1 MDSIDLAIVQWIQS
15 FRNDYLDAF
24 FLIITEMGDET
35 FFLFLAAV
43 LYWTIDKKFAYRL
56 MMFFL
61 FGAVVNGSLKFLT
74 ASPRPHVEFPEQVS
88 LVGEGSGGTSLPS
101 GHAQNSSILGLT
113 LQEKAKG
120 KLSFLSPILMLMVFF
135 VMLSRLYLGEHYLS
149 DVLFGLAISYSL
161 YQFTNH
167 LNKKIVNHPFT
178 PYIAIILVLMLALLT
193 EDKNVFIA
201 ASTILGVIIGFP
213 LEQKRIGFTA
223 KGSLLQSILRL
234 AIGLGVAVAIRAVI
248 KILFEQGFYSS
259 DFENNPILT
268 DNLLD
273 FTRYFIVTLWM
284 ILGAPFLFKKF
295 EKKTIK

>member
-15 FRNDYLDAF
+15 FRNDFLDAF
-24 FLIITEMGDET
+24 FLIITELGDET
-35 FFLFLAAV
+35 FFLILAAV

-120 KLSFLSPILMLMVFF
+120 KLSFLSPLLMLMVFF

-167 LNKKIVNHPFT
+167 LNKKIVNHRFT

-201 ASTILGVIIGFP
+201 ASTIVGVIIGFP

-223 KGSLLQSILRL
+223 KGSLLQSTLRL
-234 AIGLGVAVAIRAVI
+234 AIGLGVAVALRAVI
-248 KILFEQGFYSS
+248 KILFEQGLYSP

-295 EKKTIK
+295 EKKAIK

>member
-1 MDSIDLAIVQWIQS
+1 MESIDLAIVQWIQS
-15 FRNDYLDAF
+15 FRNDFLDAF
-24 FLIITEMGDET
+24 FLIITELGDET
-35 FFLFLAAV
+35 FFLILAAV
-43 LYWTIDKKFAYRL
+43 LYWTIDKRFAYRL

-88 LVGEGSGGTSLPS
+88 LVGDGSGGTSLPS

-120 KLSFLSPILMLMVFF
+120 KLSFLSPLLMLMVFF

-161 YQFTNH
+161 YQLTNH
-167 LNKKIVNHPFT
+167 LNKKIINHPFT
-178 PYIAIILVLMLALLT
+178 PYIAIIIVLMLALLT

-201 ASTILGVIIGFP
+201 ASTIVGVIIGFP

-223 KGSLLQSILRL
+223 KGSLLQSTLRL
-234 AIGLGVAVAIRAVI
+234 AIGLGVAVALRAVI
-248 KILFEQGFYSS
+248 KILFEQGLYSP

-284 ILGAPFLFKKF
+284 VLGAPFLFKKF
-295 EKKTIK
+295 EKKTTK

>member
-35 FFLFLAAV
+35 FFLILAAV

-120 KLSFLSPILMLMVFF
+120 KLSFLSPLLMLMVFF

-167 LNKKIVNHPFT
+167 LNKKIVNHRFA
-178 PYIAIILVLMLALLT
+178 PYIAIIIVLMLALLT

-234 AIGLGVAVAIRAVI
+234 AIGLGVAVALRAVI
-248 KILFEQGFYSS
+248 KTLFEQGFYSP

>member
-15 FRNDYLDAF
+15 FRNDFLDAF
-24 FLIITEMGDET
+24 FLIITELGDET
-35 FFLFLAAV
+35 FFLILAAV

-120 KLSFLSPILMLMVFF
+120 KLSFLSPLLMLMVFF

-167 LNKKIVNHPFT
+167 LNKKIINHPFT
-178 PYIAIILVLMLALLT
+178 PYIAIIIVLMLALLT

-201 ASTILGVIIGFP
+201 ASTIVGVIIGFP

-234 AIGLGVAVAIRAVI
+234 AIGLGVAVALRAVI
-248 KILFEQGFYSS
+248 KILFEQGLYSS

>member
-15 FRNDYLDAF
+15 FRNDFLDAF
-24 FLIITEMGDET
+24 FLIITELGDET
-35 FFLFLAAV
+35 FFLILAAV

-120 KLSFLSPILMLMVFF
+120 KLSFLSPLLMLMVFF

-161 YQFTNH
+161 YQLTNH
-167 LNKKIVNHPFT
+167 LNKKIINHPFT

-201 ASTILGVIIGFP
+201 ASTIVGVIIGFP

-223 KGSLLQSILRL
+223 KGSLLQSTLRL
-234 AIGLGVAVAIRAVI
+234 AIGLGVAVALRAVI
-248 KILFEQGFYSS
+248 KILFEQGLYSA

-273 FTRYFIVTLWM
+273 FVRYFVVTLWM
-284 ILGAPFLFKKF
+284 ILGAPFLYKKF

>member
-1 MDSIDLAIVQWIQS
+1 MESIDLAIVQWIQS
-15 FRNDYLDAF
+15 FRNDVLDAF
-24 FLIITEMGDET
+24 FLIITELGDET
-35 FFLFLAAV
+35 FFLILAAV

-74 ASPRPHVEFPEQVS
+74 ASPRPHVEFAEQVS

-120 KLSFLSPILMLMVFF
+120 KLSFLSPLLMLMVFF

-167 LNKKIVNHPFT
+167 LNKKIFNHRFT
-178 PYIAIILVLMLALLT
+178 PYIAIIIVLMLALLT

-201 ASTILGVIIGFP
+201 ASTIVGVIIGFP

-234 AIGLGVAVAIRAVI
+234 AIGLGVAVVLRAVI
-248 KILFEQGFYSS
+248 KILFEQGLYSP

-273 FTRYFIVTLWM
+273 FARYFIVTLWM

>member
-1 MDSIDLAIVQWIQS
+1 MNSIDLSIVKWIQS
-15 FRNDYLDAF
+15 FRNDFLDTF

-35 FFLFLAAV
+35 FFLVLAAL
-43 LYWTIDKKFAYRL
+43 LYWTIDKKFAYRF

-74 ASPRPHVEFPEQVS
+74 ASPRPHVEFPEDVS

-120 KLSFLSPILMLMVFF
+120 KLSFLTPLLVFMVFF

-149 DVLFGLAISYSL
+149 DVLFGLAISYAMYS
-161 YQFTNH
+161 FVNKV
-167 LNKKIVNHPFT
+167 NKKVIQHPFT
-178 PYIAIILVLMLALLT
+178 PYLSVIIVILLAVLT

-201 ASTILGVIIGFP
+201 SSTILGVMIGYP
-213 LEQKRIGFTA
+213 LEEKHIGFTA
-223 KGSLLQSILRL
+223 QGSLFQSILRL
-234 AIGLGVAVAIRAVI
+234 AVGLGVAVALRAVI
-248 KILFEQGFYSS
+248 KIGFEQGLYSL
-259 DFENNPILT
+259 DFENNPTLF

-273 FTRYFIVTLWM
+273 FIRYFIVTLWM

-295 EKKTIK
+295 EKKLFK

>member
-15 FRNDYLDAF
+15 FRNDVLDAF
-24 FLIITEMGDET
+24 FLIITELGDET
-35 FFLFLAAV
+35 FFLILAAV

-74 ASPRPHVEFPEQVS
+74 ASPRPHVEFAEQVS

-120 KLSFLSPILMLMVFF
+120 KLSFLSPLLMLMVFF

-167 LNKKIVNHPFT
+167 LNKKIFNHRFT
-178 PYIAIILVLMLALLT
+178 PYIAIIIVLMLALLT

-201 ASTILGVIIGFP
+201 ASTIVGVIIGFP

-234 AIGLGVAVAIRAVI
+234 AIGLGVAVVLRAVI
-248 KILFEQGFYSS
+248 KILFEQGLYSP

-273 FTRYFIVTLWM
+273 FARYFIVTLWM